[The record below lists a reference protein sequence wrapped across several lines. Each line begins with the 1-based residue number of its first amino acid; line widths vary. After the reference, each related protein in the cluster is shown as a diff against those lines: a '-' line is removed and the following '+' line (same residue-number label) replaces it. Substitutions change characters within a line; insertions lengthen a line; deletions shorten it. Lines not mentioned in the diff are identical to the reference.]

1 MDVMPSVNAS
11 SRVSPKFP
19 GFDAIYA
26 LGGRVVLDVTIA
38 GNGTIANMYIEKSS
52 GHREL
57 DQSALEAVRQWQFTP
72 GSRHGTPVR
81 SVVRIPINFN
91 PQPSGNAP
99 HNRLWPE
106 TYAHPHYVADS
117 TPIMYS
123 SVGAAFEQVPA
134 DAHRS
139 LQDAHPIEQL
149 LVHDAHGQ
157 LVQWWI
163 FTDLDTPDAM
173 ATRLVLGGTAGD
185 PVVTVASLCTRA
197 TLCASRLTETLQGP
211 SFARSP

>member
-1 MDVMPSVNAS
+1 MDVMPSVNAG

-19 GFDAIYA
+19 GYDAIYS
-26 LGGRVVLDVTIA
+26 LGGRVVLDVAIA
-38 GNGTIANMYIEKSS
+38 SDGSIVDVRIEKSS

-57 DQSALEAVRQWQFTP
+57 DESALDAVRRWQFTP
-72 GSRHGTPVR
+72 GSRHGTPVG
-81 SVVRIPINFN
+81 SVVRIPVNFN
-91 PQPSGNAP
+91 PQPSGEVP

-106 TYAHPHYVADS
+106 TYAHPRYVADAS
-117 TPIMYS
+117 PITWS
-123 SVGAAFEQVPA
+123 SVDAAFEQVPA

-149 LVHDAHGQ
+149 LVHDARGQ

-173 ATRLVLGGTAGD
+173 ATRLVFGGTAGD
-185 PVVTVASLCTRA
+185 PVVAVASLCTRA
-197 TLCASRLTETLQGP
+197 IVCETRKAETLQGP